1 MLEAAQAKDDQ
12 VAQKQDIERLDSA
25 PLAERARTAILSAII
40 SGEFEERLPPEDE
53 LAAILGV
60 SRTTVR
66 AALQSLEENGVVT
79 RRRAVGTTINKHVIP
94 SRLALGRL
102 VGFDRMVEER
112 GGKVVVDFEWEVVEE
127 PPQIFRESFDLP
139 AVEDFFEAGG
149 QMMATEK
156 SFIGND
162 TQAIHAS
169 DLIPMNR
176 ITKEPVGKLPP
187 SLFEFSRQYM
197 DVPID
202 HAIAEIAPMVVRE
215 KSTTRLALNKGE
227 PFVRLHQR
235 SYTSTGELISLSITD
250 ANDRSVRYEIFRR

>member
-1 MLEAAQAKDDQ
+1 M
-12 VAQKQDIERLDSA
+12 AQKQDIGRLDSA
-25 PLAERARTAILSAII
+25 PLTERARTAILSAII
-40 SGEFEERLPPEDE
+40 SGEFVDRLPPEDE
-53 LAAILGV
+53 LATILGV

-102 VGFDRMVEER
+102 VGFDQMVEER
-112 GGKVVVDFEWEVVEE
+112 GGKVEVDFKWEIQKT
-127 PPQIFRESFDLP
+127 PATIFVESFEPAAVAEFLETKGDL
-139 AVEDFFEAGG
+139 
-149 QMMATEK
+149 MATEK
-156 SFIGND
+156 SFFG
-162 TQAIHAS
+162 TGAQAIHAS
-169 DLIPMNR
+169 DLIPMDR
-176 ITKEPVGKLPP
+176 ITKEPVGSLPP

-202 HAIAEIAPMVVRE
+202 HAIAEIAPMVVRG
-215 KSTTRLALNKGE
+215 KGTTKLDLDKGE

-235 SYTSTGELISLSITD
+235 SYTSNGELLALSITD